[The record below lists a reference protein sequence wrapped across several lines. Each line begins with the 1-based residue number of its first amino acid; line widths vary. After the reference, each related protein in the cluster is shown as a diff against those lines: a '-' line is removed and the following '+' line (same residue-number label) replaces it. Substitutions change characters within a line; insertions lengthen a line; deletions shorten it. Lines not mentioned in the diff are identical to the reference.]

1 MWIASFLPVFSF
13 LCHSVLELRSGMG
26 QMEWHTTAI
35 NKYYVPWGAV
45 HNNTLLN
52 KKTLLVDRW
61 CNYYRFVHNCYTV
74 CCCRNKD
81 DDNTVGKLTAEKV
94 GNICDWI
101 TFTLWYICSVIRH
114 FVKATSRL
122 LTCVWR
128 WRCRHLLQMDCC
140 ATASAWPGDLRCP
153 QYRQQYSIWI
163 ILDIVEPDVA
173 RVSRRS
179 LAGHCLLPS

>member
-1 MWIASFLPVFSF
+1 MFDLLTSKCSRVWIASFLPVFSF

-26 QMEWHTTAI
+26 QMDWHTTAI
-35 NKYYVPWGAV
+35 NKYYAPWGAA

-61 CNYYRFVHNCYTV
+61 CNYYQFVHNCYTV

-101 TFTLWYICSVIRH
+101 MFTLWYIYIYAVLADISWKPQAGFW
-114 FVKATSRL
+114 FVCEDVVVVTYCKWTVHSGQMIIVFL
-122 LTCVWR
+122 
-128 WRCRHLLQMDCC
+128 HLLLFLC
-140 ATASAWPGDLRCP
+140 T
-153 QYRQQYSIWI
+153 
-163 ILDIVEPDVA
+163 
-173 RVSRRS
+173 S
-179 LAGHCLLPS
+179 LE